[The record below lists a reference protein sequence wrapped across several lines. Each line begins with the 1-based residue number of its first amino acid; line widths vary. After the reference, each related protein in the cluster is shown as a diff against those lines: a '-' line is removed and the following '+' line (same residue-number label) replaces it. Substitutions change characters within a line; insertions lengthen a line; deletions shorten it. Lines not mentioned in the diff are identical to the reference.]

1 MVGRKEEVRILE
13 TLDKSP
19 KSAFVAIYGRRR
31 VGKTF
36 LVRTVFENKFTFYI
50 TGIANIDLSAQ
61 LTNFYAGLIRYF
73 PWMEDK
79 QVPQNWFQAFQYLI
93 SALETNGAG
102 RKILFLDELPW
113 LDYPNANFIPALE
126 HFWNSWASARKD
138 VLLIT
143 CGSAAS
149 WMINNLI
156 NNHGGLHNR
165 VTHRLPLVPFTLAEC
180 AAFLKEKSAGYNY
193 YQIVQLY
200 MAIGGIPFYLEMVD
214 PSKSVVQN
222 INDLCFTPRGMLRRE
237 YHNLY
242 PSLFK
247 NAARHQAIIEALAKK
262 AKGLQRPELLRLAK
276 ISDGGTATKTLKEL
290 ETSGFIRKY
299 VTFGKSNRYT
309 LYQLSDFYSFFY
321 LRFIK
326 NSSDL
331 DKNYWI
337 NALDSPE
344 IRAWS
349 GYAFEQVCLA
359 HLDQIK
365 QALGIHAIQTKSSA
379 WVGSHD
385 GQKAQIDMVID
396 RRDQVI
402 NLCEMKFSVG
412 TFTINKAY
420 AENLRNKIQIFKAA
434 TKTRKAIFM
443 TFITT
448 FGVAE
453 NKYSGGLV
461 QNSLTLEDLFLL

>member
-1 MVGRKEEVRILE
+1 MIGRKEERRILE
-13 TLDKSP
+13 NLKIAN

-31 VGKTF
+31 VGKTYM
-36 LVRTVFENKFTFYI
+36 VRHVFNNEFTFHI
-50 TGIANIDLSAQ
+50 TGIANVNLSAQ
-61 LTNFYAGLIRYF
+61 LTSFFAGLIRYF

-79 QVPQNWFQAFQYLI
+79 KVPQSWFEAFQYLI
-93 SALETNGAG
+93 SALEADGEG

-113 LDYPNANFIPALE
+113 LDYPNSNFIPALE

-165 VTHRLPLVPFTLAEC
+165 VTHRLPLEPFTLTEVE
-180 AAFLKEKSAGYNY
+180 AFLKSKSAGYNR

-200 MAIGGIPFYLEMVD
+200 MALGGIPFYLEMID
-214 PSKSVVQN
+214 TGKSVTQN

-237 YHNLY
+237 YQNLY

-247 NAARHQAIIEALAKK
+247 NASRHQAIIEVLAKK
-262 AKGLQRPELLRLAK
+262 AKGLVRSELLRQAN
-276 ISDGGTATKTLKEL
+276 ISDGGTATKTLREL

-299 VTFGKSNRYT
+299 PAFGKKKRYV

-331 DKNYWI
+331 DKNFWI
-337 NALDSPE
+337 SAIDSPDV
-344 IRAWS
+344 RAWS
-349 GYAFEQVCLA
+349 GYAFEQVALA

-365 QALGIHAIQTKSSA
+365 QALGISGIQTRSSA

-385 GQKAQIDMVID
+385 EQKAQIDLVID

-402 NLCEMKFSVG
+402 NLCEMKFSLNI
-412 TFTINKAY
+412 FKIDKAY
-420 AENLRNKIQIFKAA
+420 AHNLRSKIQIFKAA
-434 TKTRKAIFM
+434 TNTRKAIFM

-448 FGVAE
+448 FGIE
-453 NKYSGGLV
+453 EGLHGGGLV
-461 QNSLTLEDLFLL
+461 QNNLTIDDLF

>member
-1 MVGRKEEVRILE
+1 MVGRKEEIHIL
-13 TLDKSP
+13 KSLEKSG

-31 VGKTF
+31 VGKTYM
-36 LVRTVFENKFTFYI
+36 VRNVFEGKFTFYM
-50 TGIANIDLSAQ
+50 TGIANIDLAAQ
-61 LTNFYAGLIRYF
+61 LTNFHASLIRYF

-79 QVPQNWFQAFQYLI
+79 KIPKSWFQAFQYLI
-93 SALETNGAG
+93 SALEANDKGQ
-102 RKILFLDELPW
+102 KILFFDELPW
-113 LDYPNANFIPALE
+113 LDYRGANFIPALE

-165 VTHRLPLVPFTLAEC
+165 VTHRLPLEPFTLAEC
-180 AAFLKEKSAGYNY
+180 ETFFKQKAASYNR
-193 YQIVQLY
+193 YQLVQLY
-200 MAIGGIPFYLEMVD
+200 MALGGIPFYLEMVD
-214 PSKSVVQN
+214 PSKSVIQN
-222 INDLCFTPRGMLRRE
+222 INNLCFTPRGMLRKE
-237 YHNLY
+237 YDNLY

-247 NAARHQAIIEALAKK
+247 NATRHQAIIEALAKK
-262 AKGLQRPELLRLAK
+262 AKGLERPELLRRAK
-276 ISDGGTATKTLKEL
+276 LSDGGTATKTLKEL

-299 VTFGKSNRYT
+299 PAFGKKNRYT

-331 DKNYWI
+331 DKNFWLS
-337 NALDSPE
+337 AVDSPE

-349 GYAFEQVCLA
+349 GYAFEQICLA

-365 QALGIHAIQTKSSA
+365 KALGIQVIQTKSSS
-379 WVGSHD
+379 WVGSHE
-385 GQKAQIDMVID
+385 GQKAQIDLVID

-402 NLCEMKFSVG
+402 NLCEMKFSIAA
-412 TFTINKAY
+412 FKINKAY
-420 AENLRNKIQIFKAA
+420 AENLRNKIQVFKATTQ
-434 TKTRKAIFM
+434 TKKAIFM
-443 TFITT
+443 TLITT
-448 FGVAE
+448 FGIAE
-453 NKYSGGLV
+453 GKHSGGLV
-461 QNSLTLEDLFLL
+461 QNSLTLEDLFL

>member
-1 MVGRKEEVRILE
+1 MVGRKEEIRILE
-13 TLDKSP
+13 SLKKST

-31 VGKTF
+31 VGKTYM
-36 LVRTVFENKFTFYI
+36 VRNVFKNRFTFYI
-50 TGIANIDLSAQ
+50 TGIANIDLASQ
-61 LTNFYAGLIRYF
+61 LTNFHAGLIRYF

-79 QVPQNWFQAFQYLI
+79 KVPKNWFQAFQYLI
-93 SALETNGAG
+93 SSLEVSRDS
-102 RKILFLDELPW
+102 RKILFFDELPW
-113 LDYPNANFIPALE
+113 LDYTNANFIPALE

-138 VLLIT
+138 VLLLT

-156 NNHGGLHNR
+156 NHHGGLHNR
-165 VTHRLPLVPFTLAEC
+165 VTHRLPLEPFTLAEC
-180 AAFLKEKSAGYNY
+180 ESFLVQKNTGYNR

-200 MAIGGIPFYLEMVD
+200 MALGGIPFYLEMVD

-237 YHNLY
+237 YDNLY

-247 NAARHQAIIEALAKK
+247 NASRHQAIIEALAKK
-262 AKGLQRPELLRLAK
+262 AKGLERPELLRQAK
-276 ISDGGTATKTLKEL
+276 LSDGGTATKTLKEL

-299 VTFGKSNRYT
+299 PAFGKKSRYT
-309 LYQLSDFYSFFY
+309 IYQLSDFYSFFY

-326 NSSDL
+326 NSSNL
-331 DKNYWI
+331 DKNYWLS
-337 NALDSPE
+337 ALDSPE

-349 GYAFEQVCLA
+349 GYAFERVCLA

-365 QALGIHAIQTKSSA
+365 RALGIQVIQTKSSA

-385 GQKAQIDMVID
+385 GQKAQIDLVID

-402 NLCEMKFSVG
+402 NLCEMKFSIAA
-412 TFTINKAY
+412 FKIDKAY

-434 TKTRKAIFM
+434 TQTKKAIFM
-443 TFITT
+443 TLITT
-448 FGVAE
+448 FGIAE
-453 NKYSGGLV
+453 SKYSGGLV
-461 QNSLTLEDLFLL
+461 HNHLTLEDLF